1 MAEER
6 KRYRNTV
13 EFMVYGKNALFSD
26 PITRVG
32 GEKLSYQIPTY
43 QAVKGILESVYWKP
57 TIIWY
62 IDEVR
67 VMNRIQTQ
75 SKGIR
80 PINYATGGNGRA
92 YYTYLKDVCYQVRAH
107 FKWNMN
113 RADLVDDR
121 NEHKHHHIARRM
133 IEKGGRRDIFL
144 GTRECQGYVRP
155 CTFGDG
161 EGFYDNYGQIN
172 FGLMVHGFDYP
183 DETGKDEFAVRLWS
197 QAVMQDGRIL
207 YPLPDSDTEEI
218 MRRYIKPMKKKAFI
232 YGENIIDYD
241 EPELVRLLKEEGWGY
256 ELD

>member
-1 MAEER
+1 MSEGR

-13 EFMVYGKNALFSD
+13 EFMVYGKYALFSD
-26 PITRVG
+26 PITKVG
-32 GEKLSYQIPTY
+32 GEKFSYPVPTY

-62 IDEVR
+62 IDEIR
-67 VMNRIQTQ
+67 VMNKIQTQ
-75 SKGIR
+75 SKGMR
-80 PINYATGGNGRA
+80 PMKYVTDKNDLA

-121 NEHKHHHIARRM
+121 NEYKHHNMARRM

-155 CTFGDG
+155 CTFGEG
-161 EGFYDNYGQIN
+161 EGFYDSYGEIN
-172 FGLMVHGFDYP
+172 FGPMVHGFDYP
-183 DETGKDEFAVRLWS
+183 DETMR
-197 QAVMQDGRIL
+197 DGRIL
-207 YPLPDSDTEEI
+207 YPLPDADKGELI
-218 MRRYIKPMKKKAFI
+218 RRYIRPMKRKEFV
-232 YGENIIDYD
+232 YGKNTIDCD
-241 EPELVRLLKEEGWGY
+241 EVELMKEEGREY